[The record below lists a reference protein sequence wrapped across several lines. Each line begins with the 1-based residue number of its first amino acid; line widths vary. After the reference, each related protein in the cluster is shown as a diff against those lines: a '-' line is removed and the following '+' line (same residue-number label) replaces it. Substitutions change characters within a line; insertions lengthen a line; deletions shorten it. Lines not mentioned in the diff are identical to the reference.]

1 MEGVGAK
8 LTFGDPVHII
18 TPPPLP
24 ASPRPALA
32 VTLAYLAAT
41 LVPLLA
47 APGARAFLAAHVAAL
62 LLAAALVRRARA
74 GALASLVADWLPLA
88 LVPLLYAELPS
99 VMAGLGGGAARGY
112 HDAAVIAWDARLF
125 GALSRDLARWAPS
138 RALSEALHAC
148 YLSYY
153 AIIYVPPALLWLRAR
168 HDPPSR
174 RAFAETALGVTL
186 AFVACFAAFALFPV
200 QGPWYEWPA
209 PAAVPDGPVRGVV
222 QRILHAGSSRGTA
235 FPSSHV
241 AVSTAQALLA
251 LTHQRPVGVVT
262 ALLAAGLATGAVYG
276 GFHYALDAAVGAV
289 VGALVV
295 LATRPLGRALG
306 LASGNR
312 AG

>member
-1 MEGVGAK
+1 MPLAIAVARAGSSGEAWRAGA
-8 LTFGDPVHII
+8 LLATHVAV
-18 TPPPLP
+18 L
-24 ASPRPALA
+24 ALA
-32 VTLAYLAAT
+32 
-41 LVPLLA
+41 PLLA
-47 APGARAFLAAHVAAL
+47 
-62 LLAAALVRRARA
+62 RRARA
-74 GALASLVADWLPLA
+74 VADWLPLA
-88 LVPLLYAELPS
+88 LVPLLYAELPTI
-99 VMAGLGGGAARGY
+99 AAALRGGATAFA
-112 HDAAVIAWDARLF
+112 DAAVIAWDARLF
-125 GALSRDLARWAPS
+125 GTLSRDLAARAPS
-138 RALSEALHAC
+138 AALSEALHAC

-168 HDPPSR
+168 HDPASR